1 MEYYSFTKLALCQL
15 IFVCSVHMCNWFAF
29 RCIPLCFECKYSR
42 HHLFNSSQDL
52 SGEKLQNFMG
62 KWASIQG
69 HWLLE
74 TVVTLEKGSTQ
85 RIELTASNDCT
96 GSFTLA
102 LTRNLPDRSGM
113 EETDRQSTVCGQH
126 HHFLPAV
133 LTMIYPMTMQILILL
148 HRAFDLLGG
157 AFAVVCR
164 FISNAITH
172 TIIFSSRIRTYHSRS
187 CNENEWEKRLQ
198 INERLPLCSTV
209 SVARFQRLDR
219 LILLL
224 Y

>member
-1 MEYYSFTKLALCQL
+1 
-15 IFVCSVHMCNWFAF
+15 
-29 RCIPLCFECKYSR
+29 
-42 HHLFNSSQDL
+42 
-52 SGEKLQNFMG
+52 MG

-69 HWLLE
+69 HRLLE

-133 LTMIYPMTMQILILL
+133 RVDY
-148 HRAFDLLGG
+148 DLPNDDADTDL
-157 AFAVVCR
+157 AAPC
-164 FISNAITH
+164 I
-172 TIIFSSRIRTYHSRS
+172 
-187 CNENEWEKRLQ
+187 
-198 INERLPLCSTV
+198 
-209 SVARFQRLDR
+209 
-219 LILLL
+219 
-224 Y
+224 

>member
-1 MEYYSFTKLALCQL
+1 M
-15 IFVCSVHMCNWFAF
+15 
-29 RCIPLCFECKYSR
+29 
-42 HHLFNSSQDL
+42 HH
-52 SGEKLQNFMG
+52 
-62 KWASIQG
+62 I
-69 HWLLE
+69 
-74 TVVTLEKGSTQ
+74 
-85 RIELTASNDCT
+85 IE
-96 GSFTLA
+96 
-102 LTRNLPDRSGM
+102 
-113 EETDRQSTVCGQH
+113 V
-126 HHFLPAV
+126 
-133 LTMIYPMTMQILILL
+133 L
-148 HRAFDLLGG
+148 HRAFDLLAGG

-198 INERLPLCSTV
+198 INELLPLCSTV